1 MPARPDER
9 PSRVFRGTR
18 RYTLAARR
26 LGLRLRAMRKAR
38 EWTLEKTSEKTGL
51 ELSHIQQIEA
61 GKINVTLATL
71 LRIADGLGAPLH
83 ALFEPE
89 DSTEHGTSG
98 GGTRRSGARSST
110 SGRSDDANLS
120 VGVRRNPATGAMADP
135 GRVVAAV
142 GSAIRGARKKAGLT
156 QQQVADLMGV
166 SVKYVQRVEAGG
178 ANLTIMSMVRL
189 ANALGT
195 SAPELLPRAG

>member
-26 LGLRLRAMRKAR
+26 LGLRLRAMRKDR

-71 LRIADGLGAPLH
+71 LRIADGLDAPLH
-83 ALFEPE
+83 ALFEA
-89 DSTEHGTSG
+89 DDAIEHGTSG
-98 GGTRRSGARSST
+98 GGSRRAGVRSST
-110 SGRSDDANLS
+110 SSRPDDANSL
-120 VGVRRNPATGAMADP
+120 VGVRRNPATGAMDDP
-135 GRVVAAV
+135 GSVVLAV
-142 GSAIRGARKKAGLT
+142 GAAIRSARKEAGLT
-156 QQQVADLMGV
+156 QQQVAGLLGV

-178 ANLTIMSMVRL
+178 ANLTITSMVRL

-195 SAPELLPRAG
+195 SASELIPRSG